1 MSDFVNP
8 EMVKVINPETKLK
21 SMIVDYV
28 GETKNPEDGNVTV
41 EMVIDIV
48 ASEFPEMLMVVAEE
62 NWVRG
67 YKQGLDDATGVPNG
81 QD

>member
-1 MSDFVNP
+1 MSDIVNP
-8 EMVKVINPETKLK
+8 EMVKVVNPETKLK

-41 EMVIDIV
+41 EMIIDIV

>member
-1 MSDFVNP
+1 MSEVVNP
-8 EMVKVINPETKLK
+8 EMVKVVAPETKLK

-41 EMVIDIV
+41 EMVIDVV
-48 ASEFPEMLMVVAEE
+48 ASEFPEVLMVVAEE

-67 YKQGLDDATGVPNG
+67 YKQGLDDANGVPDG
-81 QD
+81 QN

>member
-1 MSDFVNP
+1 MSEIVNP

-41 EMVIDIV
+41 EMIIDIV

-67 YKQGLDDATGVPNG
+67 YKQGLDDATGVQNG

>member
-1 MSDFVNP
+1 MSEVVNP
-8 EMVKVINPETKLK
+8 EMVKVVAPETKLK

-41 EMVIDIV
+41 EMVIDVV
-48 ASEFPEMLMVVAEE
+48 ASEFPEVLMVVAEE

-67 YKQGLDDATGVPNG
+67 YKQGLDDAIGVPDG
-81 QD
+81 QN